1 MQQFHKTGSK
11 LLWICTAA
19 SLLLSIGLSVGNT
32 HSRYQYA
39 TSIDHVFNP
48 QTQWSLPQKQAGSM
62 DYLQENGQSVWLA
75 PWSLPAYG
83 ETNGE
88 SKTYTFSLSAPAAAT
103 VHVTGTASVNGSA
116 VLNGKTITLTLTLT
130 DAGSQLLT
138 AQKNRIRVSC
148 GDTYGDF
155 YIWLLPTGV
164 SIPTDADQTPVELNQ
179 ICKSKTDNVY
189 LKTGEGTLVLSGTD
203 RNSYRLTFLHN
214 GAAIQGLRYSLDKG
228 VTYTQ
233 LHDWNQI
240 NLPRQD
246 AESTVLLLDYSQCG
260 ITAQSSLQV
269 QIQRQND
276 TAGKVQTVTFAME
289 ENLPQLAAGNTAYI
303 LTPQT
308 PLQLD
313 ASWNGCAYSY
323 ELYRLTGT
331 GNAMTYQ
338 KISAP
343 AGLLIGENGEIL
355 QLSIAA
361 NGEKPEAGTYC
372 LRIKWE
378 FEGVTCE
385 QAEVP
390 FFINYSLF

>member
-1 MQQFHKTGSK
+1 M
-11 LLWICTAA
+11 
-19 SLLLSIGLSVGNT
+19 
-32 HSRYQYA
+32 
-39 TSIDHVFNP
+39 
-48 QTQWSLPQKQAGSM
+48 
-62 DYLQENGQSVWLA
+62 
-75 PWSLPAYG
+75 
-83 ETNGE
+83 
-88 SKTYTFSLSAPAAAT
+88 
-103 VHVTGTASVNGSA
+103 
-116 VLNGKTITLTLTLT
+116 
-130 DAGSQLLT
+130 
-138 AQKNRIRVSC
+138 
-148 GDTYGDF
+148 
-155 YIWLLPTGV
+155 

-214 GAAIQGLRYSLDKG
+214 GAAVQGLRYSLDKG

-313 ASWNGCAYSY
+313 ASWNGCAYSC

-338 KISAP
+338 KILAP